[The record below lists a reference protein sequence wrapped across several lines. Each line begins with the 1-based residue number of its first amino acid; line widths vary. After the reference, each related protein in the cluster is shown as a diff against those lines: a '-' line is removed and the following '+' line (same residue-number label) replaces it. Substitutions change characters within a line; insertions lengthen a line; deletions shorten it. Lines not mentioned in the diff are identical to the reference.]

1 MRELGRRSVWSLLQ
15 VSRAVAKR
23 FEDIPSCWVEAEVAN
38 LRAGG
43 RQVYFTLADGEGS
56 DACQLDASMNAIVY
70 ERLSVKPEDG
80 ALVQAY
86 GRVEYW
92 MGRNQVRLRV
102 ERLELSGDGL
112 LRARIEELTRQLDRE
127 GLTDPARKRP
137 LPFLPRRI
145 GLVTS
150 GDGAARVDVM
160 TNLRARFPG
169 ADVCIVN
176 ALVQGTNA
184 PTEIARAVRYLD
196 AQPAIDVII
205 VARGGGSLEDLM
217 AFNSETVC
225 RAVASSATPV
235 VSAIGHETDVTVCDL
250 VADLRVSTPTKAA
263 EAVVPDARE
272 LADRL
277 DRIDRGLRRDVRSA
291 QRRAREHLGH
301 ATTRLARGLRGAGHR
316 AHTHV
321 DSAGTRLGPAARR
334 AYRRAG
340 EQLTH
345 QEHALRRSL
354 ADLIAARRSRLD
366 HLAGLHR
373 LLSPARTVAR
383 GYAILRR
390 CDDAAVVTDAAA
402 LHAGDRVTID
412 LRDGRVAAEIGSP
425 VE

>member
-15 VSRAVAKR
+15 VSRAVARR
-23 FEDIPSCWVEAEVAN
+23 FEEIPSCWVEAEVAN

-43 RQVYFTLADGEGS
+43 RQVYFTLTEGEGS

-70 ERLSVKPEDG
+70 ERLPVKPENG

-112 LRARIEELTRQLDRE
+112 LRARIEELARQLERE

-150 GDGAARVDVM
+150 GDGAARADVM
-160 TNLRARFPG
+160 TNLQARFPG

-176 ALVQGTNA
+176 ALVQGPNA
-184 PTEIARAVRYLD
+184 PTEIARAIGYLD
-196 AQPAIDVII
+196 AQPGVDVII

-225 RAVASSATPV
+225 RAVAASATPI
-235 VSAIGHETDVTVCDL
+235 VSAVGHETDVTVCDL

-263 EAVVPDARE
+263 EAVVPDSVALR
-272 LADRL
+272 DRL
-277 DRIDRGLRRDVRSA
+277 TRAQRSLDRDVGRVAVISRQRVTWASGQLVRGLRDTGGSAHSDLAVAARRLAPAVRGLV
-291 QRRAREHLGH
+291 RRSHE
-301 ATTRLARGLRGAGHR
+301 RLARQHEVLRRGTVDLAHR
-316 AHTHV
+316 
-321 DSAGTRLGPAARR
+321 RR
-334 AYRRAG
+334 A
-340 EQLTH
+340 Q
-345 QEHALRRSL
+345 
-354 ADLIAARRSRLD
+354 LD
-366 HLAGLHR
+366 HAAGL
-373 LLSPARTVAR
+373 LGVLSPERTVDR
-383 GYAILRR
+383 GYAIVRRRVDGSIVTTAAGLATGDAVAIRLR
-390 CDDAAVVTDAAA
+390 
-402 LHAGDRVTID
+402 G
-412 LRDGRVAAEIGSP
+412 GEVAADIVDRTE
-425 VE
+425 